1 MKKKMK
7 KTFFER
13 EKNHRFCLSV
23 CPEYISRDDTIPECF
38 EAADLNNNKKNGW
51 LESVKSEQKIAKT
64 KTRIAI
70 KHL

>member
-1 MKKKMK
+1 MKKN
-7 KTFFER
+7 
-13 EKNHRFCLSV
+13 EKNFFWEGKKSQILFVCLSRV
-23 CPEYISRDDTIPECF
+23 SRDDTIPECF